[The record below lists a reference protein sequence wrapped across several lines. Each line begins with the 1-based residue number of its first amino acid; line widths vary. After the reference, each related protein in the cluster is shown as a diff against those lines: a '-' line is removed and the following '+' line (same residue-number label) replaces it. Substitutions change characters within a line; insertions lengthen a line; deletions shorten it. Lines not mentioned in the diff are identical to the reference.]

1 MATPPMWRSLALAL
15 VLTSSLFVAPALS
28 QTPMPIPGTPTAP
41 TVPTV
46 NTGVPG
52 PEAERP
58 AAPLVWGVAIL
69 CTLVILYI
77 VCMPSRKG

>member
-1 MATPPMWRSLALAL
+1 MWRSLALAL
-15 VLTSSLFVAPALS
+15 VLLSSLLVAPAHS
-28 QTPMPIPGTPTAP
+28 QVLQPPSNTGTPGTSGAAIPP
-41 TVPTV
+41 V

-58 AAPLVWGVAIL
+58 AGPMVWGVAIIGSL
-69 CTLVILYI
+69 IILSI